1 MISACADVAYPRE
14 RCPFDP
20 QPPLTHAMDGN
31 SPWRALIVHPTRE
44 RAVLTR
50 LREASIPSYLPITSD
65 RPLIPGYV
73 FAQFDSLD
81 RAWIY
86 SRSPYIVRGLE
97 FGGHLATVT
106 EREIAWLRQLCS
118 AGVPLSHG
126 EILHKGDR
134 VRIGIGRLAGIEGE
148 LIKIGTEL
156 RLVVEF
162 GFLGRAIHAVVTRE
176 QVRRA

>member
-1 MISACADVAYPRE
+1 MFSTTYANHPRE
-14 RCPFDP
+14 RCPFIP
-20 QPPLTHAMDGN
+20 STHTASATVTS
-31 SPWRALIVHPTRE
+31 SPWRALIVHPARE
-44 RAVLTR
+44 RFVLTR
-50 LREASIPSYLPITSD
+50 LLESRIPAYLPIASD

-73 FAQFDSLD
+73 FAQFDGID

-86 SRSPYIVRGLE
+86 SRSPYIVRALE
-97 FGGHLATVT
+97 TAGHLDTVT
-106 EREIAWLRQLCS
+106 PQEIAWLRKLCA

-148 LIKIGTEL
+148 LVEIGNEL

>member
-1 MISACADVAYPRE
+1 MFSTTYANHPRE
-14 RCPFDP
+14 RCPLIP
-20 QPPLTHAMDGN
+20 STHTASATVTN
-31 SPWRALIVHPTRE
+31 SPWRALIVHPARE
-44 RAVLTR
+44 RFVLTR
-50 LREASIPSYLPITSD
+50 LLESRISAYLPIASE

-86 SRSPYIVRGLE
+86 SRSPYIVHGIE
-97 FGGHLATVT
+97 FGGHLAVVT

-148 LIKIGTEL
+148 LIEIGNEL